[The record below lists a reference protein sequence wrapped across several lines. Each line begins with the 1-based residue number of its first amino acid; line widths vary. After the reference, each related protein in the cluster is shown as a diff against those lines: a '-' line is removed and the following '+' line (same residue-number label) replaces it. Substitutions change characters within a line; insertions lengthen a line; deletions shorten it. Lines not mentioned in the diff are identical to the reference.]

1 MLCWPSSNETS
12 LTPSS
17 NQRYHLDVLMD
28 FSICH
33 WIDDNHCKSPVKRKP
48 LHIHGLDDVSWFIW
62 SPVRQYLILVFPAL
76 AVLHVLLMTCVA
88 YLSFHCGFFPASHW
102 LSFGICSAIFPLL
115 SQNGNAFET
124 LRSFTGVWWEP
135 SGHLKCTWVTVG
147 VLPHNRLTEQIF
159 RVWCLWFYLSH
170 SQAITLLS
178 ESWYTKSSI
187 AILLR
192 GKPRFVYRV
201 LWEIDLVPSKLVLAM
216 IDYASRAGAHKRV
229 TIGLLCPF

>member
-1 MLCWPSSNETS
+1 M
-12 LTPSS
+12 
-17 NQRYHLDVLMD
+17 
-28 FSICH
+28 
-33 WIDDNHCKSPVKRKP
+33 KRKP

-62 SPVRQYLILVFPAL
+62 SPVRQYLILSFPAL
-76 AVLHVLLMTCVA
+76 TVFHVLLMTCVA
-88 YLSFHCGFFPASHW
+88 YLSFHCGI
-102 LSFGICSAIFPLL
+102 LSSFSLIILWNSSATFPLL
-115 SQNGNAFET
+115 SQNGNSFET
-124 LRSFTGVWWEP
+124 LRSFTGIWWEP

-187 AILLR
+187 TILVG

-201 LWEIDLVPSKLVLAM
+201 LWEIDLVPSKLVLVI
-216 IDYASRAGAHKRV
+216 IDYSSRAGIHRRV